1 MVQLPWKIVWRLLKK
16 LKVELQD
23 DPAVSLLGILIL
35 ICCREEPVLT
45 PFWKCFFDLL
55 FIAVVTIIIHN
66 DLPQRT
72 LFLKKKKCK
81 KEKWL
86 PEEVFQIAEKRRE
99 VKGKGKTYPSERR
112 VPKDSNKS

>member
-1 MVQLPWKIVWRLLKK
+1 MVQLLWKIVWRFLKK
-16 LKVELQD
+16 LKVELEH
-23 DPAVSLLGILIL
+23 DPAVSLLGVLIHL
-35 ICCREEPVLT
+35 CCREEPILT

-55 FIAVVTIIIHN
+55 FVAVVTIIIHN

-81 KEKWL
+81 KEIWL

-99 VKGKGKTYPSERR
+99 VKGKGETYPSECR
-112 VPKDSNKS
+112 VPKNSKES